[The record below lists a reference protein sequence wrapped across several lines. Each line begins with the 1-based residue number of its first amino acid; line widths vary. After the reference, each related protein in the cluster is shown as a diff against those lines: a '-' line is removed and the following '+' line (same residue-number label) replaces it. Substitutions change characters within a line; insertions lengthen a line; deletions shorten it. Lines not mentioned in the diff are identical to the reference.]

1 MPILIF
7 ENLLPAAGAVATGAG
22 LAVEGNAGLAV
33 AEAGLAGIAVVC
45 EETGAATGAAAGAAE
60 LLQQADCCCNQPESL
75 QTLRTQPSFEMT

>member
-22 LAVEGNAGLAV
+22 LAAEGTAGLAV

-60 LLQQADCCCNQPESL
+60 LLVAAVGLLLQPARIAANV
-75 QTLRTQPSFEMT
+75 THATIF